1 VLPGSSQLIYAV
13 KSLLVFVALILV
25 VVRLPKVKFVCT
37 EYACTDSPEA
47 IEESLREGERSQ
59 FFKQLIEYIRRLL
72 EEVERGE

>member
-1 VLPGSSQLIYAV
+1 LAIQLLYVA
-13 KSLLVFVALILV
+13 KSLISFSVILLV

-59 FFKQLIEYIRRLL
+59 FFKQLMEYIRMLL

>member
-1 VLPGSSQLIYAV
+1 MIL
-13 KSLLVFVALILV
+13 LV

-47 IEESLREGERSQ
+47 IDESFREGERSQ
-59 FFKQLIEYIRRLL
+59 FFKQLTEYIRMLI

>member
-1 VLPGSSQLIYAV
+1 MAIQLLYVA
-13 KSLLVFVALILV
+13 KSLISFSVILLV

-59 FFKQLIEYIRRLL
+59 FFKQLMEYIMRLL